1 MNQGTTILSQ
11 VFSFFDYEIFRSCV
25 RKYQGDHRVRSLS
38 CWEQFLAMSFAQ
50 LTWRES
56 LRDIEVS
63 LAAHRSQLYHSG
75 FRSPI
80 KRSTLA
86 DANEQRDWRIYAEFA
101 QHLIHIARPLYAGT
115 DLGITLDATLYA
127 LDSTVI
133 DLCLALFP
141 WAPYQRSKA
150 AIKLHTLLDLKSS
163 IPALI
168 DITDWRGH
176 DSWALDQIIVEPGCF
191 IVMDR
196 NYGDFRRLHRLH
208 QSMAFFVL
216 RSKSNLQYRRRCSH
230 PINRST
236 GVRSDQTILLTGVDT
251 HQYFPSPLRRVSYYA
266 SDTKKHLVFIT
277 NNFAISAETVAAIY
291 HQRWQV
297 ELFFKWIKQH
307 LRIKRFFG
315 TSPNAVKTQIW
326 ISVAVYVLIAII
338 KKQMGLSHSLYT
350 ILQILSTSLF
360 DKTPVQLVFQ
370 RYEDN
375 SGFDD
380 DRKQLKL
387 FDIKP
392 EASGT
397 LPYFPII
404 HGKILL

>member
-1 MNQGTTILSQ
+1 MNRGTTVLAQI
-11 VFSFFDYEIFRSCV
+11 FSFIDYDLFRSCV
-25 RKYQGDHRVRSLS
+25 RRYQGDHGVRRLS
-38 CWEQFLAMSFAQ
+38 CWEQFLAMAFAQ

-63 LAAHRSQLYHSG
+63 LTAHRHQLYHSG
-75 FRSPI
+75 FRSAI
-80 KRSTLA
+80 RRSTLA
-86 DANEQRDWRIYAEFA
+86 DANEKRDWRIYAEFA
-101 QHLIHIARPLYAGT
+101 HHLIQQARPLYADT
-115 DLGITLDATLYA
+115 DLGLELDATLYA

-133 DLCLALFP
+133 DLCLTLFP

-150 AIKLHTLLDLKSS
+150 AVKLHTLLDLQSS
-163 IPALI
+163 IPVLI

-176 DSWALDQIIVEPGCF
+176 DPWVLDHVVVEPGCF

-196 NYGDFRRLHRLH
+196 NYGDFRRLYRLH

-216 RSKSNLQYRRRCSH
+216 RAKSNLQFRRRCSH
-230 PINRST
+230 PVEGHI
-236 GVRSDQTILLTGVDT
+236 GVRSDQTIMLTGVDT
-251 HQYFPSPLRRVSYYA
+251 QVWFPSPLRRVSYDA
-266 SDTKKHLVFIT
+266 GDGRERLVFIT
-277 NNFAISAETVAAIY
+277 NNFTIPADTVAAIY
-291 HQRWQV
+291 RQRWQV

-338 KKQMGLSHSLYT
+338 KKQLRLEHSLYT

-370 RYEDN
+370 RYDEKPD
-375 SGFDD
+375 FDE
-380 DRKQLKL
+380 DRKQMLL
-387 FDIKP
+387 FDI
-392 EASGT
+392 
-397 LPYFPII
+397 
-404 HGKILL
+404 

>member
-1 MNQGTTILSQ
+1 MNQGKTVFAQILA
-11 VFSFFDYEIFRSCV
+11 FLDYEVFRSCV
-25 RKYQGDHRVRSLS
+25 RRYGGDHGVRRLS
-38 CWEQFLAMSFAQ
+38 CWEQFLAMAFAQ

-63 LAAHRSQLYHSG
+63 LAAHRQQLYHSG

-86 DANEQRDWRIYAEFA
+86 DANERRDWRIYAEFA
-101 QHLIHIARPLYAGT
+101 QHLIQIAQPLYSGT
-115 DLGITLDATLYA
+115 DLGFSLDAAVYA

-150 AIKLHTLLDLKSS
+150 AIKLHTMLDLKGS
-163 IPALI
+163 IPVLI

-176 DSWALDQIIVEPGCF
+176 DSWVLDHVIVEPGCF
-191 IVMDR
+191 LVMDR
-196 NYGDFRRLHRLH
+196 NYGDFRRLYRLH
-208 QSMAFFVL
+208 QSRAYFVL
-216 RSKSNLQYRRRCSH
+216 RSKNNLQYRRRRSH
-230 PINRST
+230 PIDRTT
-236 GVRSDQTILLTGVDT
+236 GVRSDQTVLLTGVDT
-251 HQYFPSPLRRVSYYA
+251 QYWFPDQLRRISYYA
-266 SDTKKHLVFIT
+266 ADTQNHLVFIT
-277 NNFAISAETVAAIY
+277 NNFTISAATVAAIY
-291 HQRWQV
+291 RQRWQV
-297 ELFFKWIKQH
+297 ELFFKWVKQH

-360 DKTPVQLVFQ
+360 DKTPIQLVFQ
-370 RYEDN
+370 RYDAI
-375 SGFDD
+375 SYFGGT
-380 DRKQLKL
+380 RKQLQL
-387 FDIKP
+387 FDI
-392 EASGT
+392 
-397 LPYFPII
+397 
-404 HGKILL
+404 

>member
-1 MNQGTTILSQ
+1 MNQGTIVLSQ
-11 VFSFFDYEIFRSCV
+11 IFSFFDYEVFRSCV
-25 RKYQGDHRVRSLS
+25 RKYQGDYRVRHLS

-50 LTWRES
+50 LTSRES

-63 LAAHRSQLYHSG
+63 LAAHRHQLYHAG

-86 DANEQRDWRIYAEFA
+86 DANENRDWRIYAEFA
-101 QHLIHIARPLYAGT
+101 RHLIQIARPLYSGT
-115 DLGITLDATLYA
+115 DLGFTLDTTVYA

-133 DLCLALFP
+133 DLCLSLFP

-163 IPALI
+163 IPVLI

-176 DSWALDQIIVEPGCF
+176 DSWVLDKLAVEPGCF

-196 NYGDFRRLHRLH
+196 NYGDFRRLYRLH

-216 RSKSNLQYRRRCSH
+216 RSKKNLQYRRCCSH
-230 PINRST
+230 SIDRST
-236 GVRSDQTILLTGVDT
+236 GVCSDQTILLTGVDT
-251 HQYFPSPLRRVSYYA
+251 QHSFPSQLRRVRFYA
-266 SDTKKHLVFIT
+266 ADTKTHLVFIT
-277 NNFAISAETVAAIY
+277 NNFTITAETVAAIY

-338 KKQMGLSHSLYT
+338 KKQMALSHSLHT

-370 RYEDN
+370 RYLEN
-375 SGFDD
+375 TVLED
-380 DRKQLKL
+380 DRKQLQL
-387 FDIKP
+387 FDI
-392 EASGT
+392 
-397 LPYFPII
+397 
-404 HGKILL
+404 

>member
-1 MNQGTTILSQ
+1 MNRGTTILAQ
-11 VFSFFDYEIFRSCV
+11 IFSFIDYDLFRSCV
-25 RKYQGDHRVRSLS
+25 RRYKGDHGVRCLS
-38 CWEQFLAMSFAQ
+38 CWEQFLAMAFAQ

-63 LAAHRSQLYHSG
+63 LTAHRQQLYHSG
-75 FRSPI
+75 FRSMI

-86 DANEQRDWRIYAEFA
+86 DANEKRDWRIYAEFA
-101 QHLIHIARPLYAGT
+101 HHLIQQARPLYADT
-115 DLGITLDATLYA
+115 DLGLELDATLYA

-133 DLCLALFP
+133 DLCLTLFP

-150 AIKLHTLLDLKSS
+150 AVKLHTLLDLQSS
-163 IPALI
+163 IPVMI

-176 DSWALDQIIVEPGCF
+176 DSWALDHVVVEPGCF

-196 NYGDFRRLHRLH
+196 NYGDFRRLYRLH

-216 RSKSNLQYRRRCSH
+216 RAKSNLQFRRRCSH
-230 PINRST
+230 PVDHQT
-236 GVRSDQTILLTGVDT
+236 GVRSDQTVMLTGVDT
-251 HQYFPSPLRRVSYYA
+251 RVWFPSPLRRVSYYA
-266 SDTKKHLVFIT
+266 SDIRERLVFLT
-277 NNFAISAETVAAIY
+277 NNFSVPAETVAAIY
-291 HQRWQV
+291 RQRWQV

-338 KKQMGLSHSLYT
+338 KKQMRLDQSLYT

-360 DKTPVQLVFQ
+360 EKTPVHLVFQ
-370 RYEDN
+370 RYDEQSEIDA
-375 SGFDD
+375 DC
-380 DRKQLKL
+380 KQMQL
-387 FDIKP
+387 FDI
-392 EASGT
+392 
-397 LPYFPII
+397 
-404 HGKILL
+404 